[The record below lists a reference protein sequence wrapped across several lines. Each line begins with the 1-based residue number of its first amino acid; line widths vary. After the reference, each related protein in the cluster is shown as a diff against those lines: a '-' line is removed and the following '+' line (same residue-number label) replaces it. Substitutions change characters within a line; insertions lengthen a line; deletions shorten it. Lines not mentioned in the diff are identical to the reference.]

1 MAETNHNPRPPG
13 ESASDRAASPTFSDD
28 SSLPFF
34 DHPRF
39 QEIYKEWLERGRIL
53 DDLGSVICTRSYE
66 IRDVE
71 TLKAMLDDSCV
82 VQDLIAGTISA
93 NAFFGQLEKVAKPSV
108 FYGALLDVRQFLE
121 QRVEG
126 FKRLISEH
134 RSKTQS
140 SAN

>member
-1 MAETNHNPRPPG
+1 MNHDPRPPG
-13 ESASDRAASPTFSDD
+13 EAASDRAASPTSADD

-66 IRDVE
+66 IRDAE
-71 TLKAMLDDSCV
+71 TLKAMLDESCV
-82 VQDLIAGTISA
+82 VQDLVAGKISA
-93 NAFFGQLEKVAKPSV
+93 SAFLGQLEKVAEPSV
-108 FYGALLDVRQFLE
+108 FYGALLDVCQFLE

-134 RSKTQS
+134 RSKNPP
-140 SAN
+140 SAC